1 VGNEVIPCTNGT
13 CTGTL
18 LADPVALSSTS
29 GGVVLLGTG
38 GVPVASGTLTRQT
51 IVNIPAPSANLT
63 QVTVITAGLKQPRGG
78 ASVDIVAFDPVRRV
92 IYMADRTN
100 NGITAINAA
109 TNTVLGVI
117 PVPPCADYNAH
128 GGVNGGPNLQ
138 CPSGVAVAPDLR
150 KLVAT
155 DRIAN

>member
-1 VGNEVIPCTNGT
+1 
-13 CTGTL
+13 
-18 LADPVALSSTS
+18 
-29 GGVVLLGTG
+29 
-38 GVPVASGTLTRQT
+38 
-51 IVNIPAPSANLT
+51 
-63 QVTVITAGLKQPRGG
+63 
-78 ASVDIVAFDPVRRV
+78 
-92 IYMADRTN
+92 ADRIN

-155 DRIAN
+155 DRIANPTTANPTATSRIWIYDISQTAVPSAPIASPAIGGGGNSGDELDYDPLNQRMYVANTGPNADTGPFFITVV